1 VELFEA
7 ELNEPKAIKDK
18 REKEANKFAN
28 HYLFNGDDLRKA
40 VFENARNG
48 ELMTASYM
56 AEKYKVNII
65 FVAYWFIKA
74 QYQPTFQKRVHIDF
88 VSLYQ

>member
-1 VELFEA
+1 M
-7 ELNEPKAIKDK
+7 NEPKSTKDK
-18 REKEANKFAN
+18 REREANKFAN
-28 HYLFNGDDLRKA
+28 SYLFKGDDLRKE
-40 VFENARNG
+40 VFENVREG
-48 ELMTASYM
+48 EFMTASDM

>member
-1 VELFEA
+1 
-7 ELNEPKAIKDK
+7 
-18 REKEANKFAN
+18 
-28 HYLFNGDDLRKA
+28 
-40 VFENARNG
+40 
-48 ELMTASYM
+48 MTASDM